1 MPVWPTI
8 LLKVTLS
15 DEDCHW
21 IVPVWPLKVSNVE
34 FVPEQTV
41 VAPLMLPAT
50 ETGLTVTATLAV
62 VADAHAP
69 LVTTAR

>member
-1 MPVWPTI
+1 MSANVM
-8 LLKVTLS
+8 LS

-21 IVPVWPLKVSNVE
+21 IVPVLPLNVSKVE

-41 VAPLMLPAT
+41 DAPLMLPAT
-50 ETGLTVTATLAV
+50 ETGLVVTATPAV
-62 VADAHAP
+62 VADAQAP

>member
-1 MPVWPTI
+1 M
-8 LLKVTLS
+8 LS

-21 IVPVWPLKVSNVE
+21 IVPVCPLNVKTVE
-34 FVPEQTV
+34 LVPVQTA

-62 VADAHAP
+62 VADEHTP
-69 LVTTAR
+69 LDRTAR